1 MNLNLPAGLRLARLA
16 KGYQITV
23 EEPGRYEE
31 VQLELLAGITESA
44 P

>member
-1 MNLNLPAGLRLARLA
+1 LARLA
-16 KGYQITV
+16 KGYQIIV
-23 EEPGRYEE
+23 EKPGRYE